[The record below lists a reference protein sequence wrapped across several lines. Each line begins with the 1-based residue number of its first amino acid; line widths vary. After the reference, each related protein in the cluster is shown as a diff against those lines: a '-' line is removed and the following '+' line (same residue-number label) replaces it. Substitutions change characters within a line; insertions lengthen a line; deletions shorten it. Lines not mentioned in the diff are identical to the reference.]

1 MNKKFSTLVAALL
14 ASGGLFYAVDA
25 MILPAGDGVAQ
36 KYVMVETRA
45 AAQPA
50 EYKTEVVTVAD
61 MTGGFAAL
69 KIWKLETTADGFVLK
84 TVDKSS
90 VLCKDANGAVVLV
103 EKTGDTSGAITFT
116 FDGDKL
122 LKAGGQYLVITE
134 GGLSLA
140 NEITAGAK
148 GVAVFTAANTVVEGA
163 QTTCA
168 LGEAVVTKPVAL
180 SGENDGVQIAVS
192 TPTTFATGSA
202 SASFGGALE
211 VATEVIDDVL
221 YLKVGDD
228 KYLANHDGSILI
240 VTKAELDAVTD
251 VVTLTSGK
259 LSLGGST
266 LYLTDNTILT
276 TGTPNQDEIYMA
288 KAVSGPNG
296 WIADMTTGGDHMYAN
311 TEDITG
317 ATGAVLFTPNAAT
330 AGNLESNAPLFLK
343 ETGTAAPVPTAALGY
358 DALSGAFGALDAAT
372 EKVTMEANGKIRCG
386 SFYLK
391 AGTDK
396 DQDVTAVYGAGQA
409 SEFAI
414 GADGAI
420 TATVNGTECTLVNT
434 GSAIQLVETP
444 DAAQILYFYTAAAEY
459 KKEVVQAPTT
469 GALATLITEVANLEN
484 GASLV
489 SAIEKDAVAATPGSE
504 IPGMEKVTV
513 DENGTITPKEET
525 TIVAPVEINVDGTNY
540 LSIGTDN
547 KVITVATALDVKASW
562 ILKDS
567 KYMSVAL
574 DRAGVDKKYLKYTNP
589 TNGGLNLQAAE
600 VVAQGFELVA
610 DPKAASVATFSG
622 TTITLDS
629 EELTSSYMKVSDQAN
644 PEAPATS
651 GGQAL
656 VAEVGS
662 DSYLLSAKDGK
673 FVADN
678 AAGFVDA
685 TNDPE
690 ALWKVE
696 TTTLANGVIN
706 YSFYHM
712 KDGKKTY
719 LDLEGKVF
727 TAKGDIAYFKGV
739 MLTTETGK
747 WVRVNTETG
756 ALEASDDYAAV
767 LGLYEAGATA
777 YSAAELNKFE
787 GAGFSL
793 TIDTKKDAKA
803 TIKGAD
809 MFAGKLTATGDA
821 NYRLQTAD
829 GKYIVLLQDKAENP
843 TWGKGDLD
851 GKHTYTRGYK
861 FATVNKATDI
871 TDGKHLSYFRISHAA
886 GSDSKDLIVEVMNG
900 AATGATAFGRLYIAE
915 VNGEYMLT
923 TTDGKATTDVYPYV
937 VAGNGN
943 AVTLKALVQGGR
955 FVNISYVNSKKV
967 TGDGGNLDRFGK
979 VYTVGLNDD
988 GKTMEVGYAK
998 LGTEV
1003 LASSPETQ
1011 WAISGADGGI
1021 IFANREQPTVKT
1033 EALALYATAT
1043 PDVYSIEKVNTTESG
1058 VTFRDTIRLTY
1069 VENAKKFDG
1078 FMFAKENQLRN
1089 QRYNLSAVN
1098 KINEVTQQMYWAENT
1113 GTHKIGLDGDSENA
1127 SKWKLSFDKKDLVVD
1142 DVTTK
1147 DALIDTV
1154 LVISN
1159 VSIIKDNKVVTVP
1172 DTLAILPYIFQNAAN
1187 SEYVKFNDKSMEDG
1201 KFYICDKDKV
1211 KANATRFA
1219 LKMRPDSTYHFVT
1232 LNTERNSDNTEVAD
1246 YANPF
1251 SDKLYGDRINNW
1263 LGNASNYS
1271 VAKGN
1276 DLMAV
1281 TPLDVPEYRQVAFGD
1296 TIRIYREENDS
1307 QVMYEKRDA
1316 SVLVEGQAPSFLNID
1331 NVNQFK
1337 NINPAIFVDTAYVN
1351 REAGENT
1358 RYQYLLAVNVE
1369 EKTDAICPLNP
1380 EHNTQ
1385 AWRDEHNNGK
1395 PCPDAV
1401 KSHYLKGR
1409 FLINLMDTA
1418 NVYEAKQL
1426 HSKNP
1431 YIDRNEAGEVLAKL
1445 AFVEGYHLNDTLF
1458 IQRGN
1463 GEYVKLRLD
1472 DANFNIAKFAFHYD
1486 NYAEGTFK
1494 IQTQHKNWKD
1504 GDLDVEDDVNNDGY
1518 LKWINGTVVVA
1529 QDYKAGDVFNLNEDE
1544 TRIPT
1549 ANEGI
1554 NASEVSVIA
1563 KEGAVVING
1572 AAGKKVTISNVLG
1585 QTIANTVLSSDN
1597 ATLSA
1602 PAGIVVVAV
1611 EGEAAVKAI
1620 VK

>member
-1 MNKKFSTLVAALL
+1 MNKKFSTLVAVLL
-14 ASGGLFYAVDA
+14 AAGVFSTVDA
-25 MILPAGDGVAQ
+25 
-36 KYVMVETRA
+36 K
-45 AAQPA
+45 
-50 EYKTEVVTVAD
+50 VVTIKKGATP
-61 MTGGFAAL
+61 TG
-69 KIWKLETTADGFVLK
+69 T
-84 TVDKSS
+84 
-90 VLCKDANGAVVLV
+90 
-103 EKTGDTSGAITFT
+103 
-116 FDGDKL
+116 
-122 LKAGGQYLVITE
+122 
-134 GGLSLA
+134 SLA
-140 NEITAGAK
+140 IG
-148 GVAVFTAANTVVEGA
+148 
-163 QTTCA
+163 
-168 LGEAVVTKPVAL
+168 
-180 SGENDGVQIAVS
+180 
-192 TPTTFATGSA
+192 
-202 SASFGGALE
+202 
-211 VATEVIDDVL
+211 
-221 YLKVGDD
+221 
-228 KYLANHDGSILI
+228 
-240 VTKAELDAVTD
+240 TD
-251 VVTLTSGK
+251 FS
-259 LSLGGST
+259 
-266 LYLTDNTILT
+266 
-276 TGTPNQDEIYMA
+276 
-288 KAVSGPNG
+288 
-296 WIADMTTGGDHMYAN
+296 
-311 TEDITG
+311 
-317 ATGAVLFTPNAAT
+317 AAT
-330 AGNLESNAPLFLK
+330 AVLSGQQTVGTGVADFSSTTTSRNFAQASHWKWVDNGGGKSLALLNENGDAVAYVKAGIATSAVLLTENIEDAALLEVSSAKLKIKSADVGLKVANNSVTWEEIGNATVLSVYTADASGVALADLNESAAFALAQ
-343 ETGTAAPVPTAALGY
+343 GTASANLNAESFIVIAEYSPISYELKKEDGKELNADFSLFWTVEAVSAT
-358 DALSGAFGALDAAT
+358 DAA
-372 EKVTMEANGKIRCG
+372 EG
-386 SFYLK
+386 FYLK
-391 AGTDK
+391 ANQSGTAWNGYYICAATGSGDALSLQATKAVAGKEAVAFKYAENGELVRVDDSKELNLESLTALAGSDGFDTNALDIAFWQAEIPDADK
-396 DQDVTAVYGAGQA
+396 PAIPGDGDISIAEDGKTVNVDASTKEIKTPIYLQIAGKYLVVKDGAVEETTVVPTAKTAEAYSWIFENNRYTSLAASRAEKKAANLTLSAVGEKTKAATPTWVLSENGSSFSFTSEPTPALIVTGKEESKEYNSVVNTLSQIPNSPKETVLGQA
-409 SEFAI
+409 LVSSIDADTYYLLSAGTGFVSFDGTTLTVPTNDKTSDNVLWKVTETAI
-414 GADGAI
+414 GADGACSYQFKNK
-420 TATVNGTECTLVNT
+420 AGKFLSLDGELFTVQNNGKYDKGFVLLNK
-434 GSAIQLVETP
+434 GN
-444 DAAQILYFYTAAAEY
+444 
-459 KKEVVQAPTT
+459 KVVKSSDGVPSTTT
-469 GALATLITEVANLEN
+469 G
-484 GASLV
+484 
-489 SAIEKDAVAATPGSE
+489 DAVT
-504 IPGMEKVTV
+504 
-513 DENGTITPKEET
+513 
-525 TIVAPVEINVDGTNY
+525 
-540 LSIGTDN
+540 
-547 KVITVATALDVKASW
+547 W
-562 ILKDS
+562 
-567 KYMSVAL
+567 
-574 DRAGVDKKYLKYTNP
+574 
-589 TNGGLNLQAAE
+589 
-600 VVAQGFELVA
+600 
-610 DPKAASVATFSG
+610 
-622 TTITLDS
+622 
-629 EELTSSYMKVSDQAN
+629 
-644 PEAPATS
+644 
-651 GGQAL
+651 
-656 VAEVGS
+656 
-662 DSYLLSAKDGK
+662 
-673 FVADN
+673 
-678 AAGFVDA
+678 
-685 TNDPE
+685 
-690 ALWKVE
+690 
-696 TTTLANGVIN
+696 
-706 YSFYHM
+706 
-712 KDGKKTY
+712 
-719 LDLEGKVF
+719 
-727 TAKGDIAYFKGV
+727 
-739 MLTTETGK
+739 
-747 WVRVNTETG
+747 
-756 ALEASDDYAAV
+756 
-767 LGLYEAGATA
+767 GLYEAAPKA
-777 YSAAELNKFE
+777 YTAAELNKFE

-923 TTDGKATTDVYPYV
+923 TTDGKATNDVYPYV

-943 AVTLKALVQGGR
+943 AITLKALVEGGR

-967 TGDGGNLDRFGK
+967 TGEGGNLDRFGK

-1011 WAISGADGGI
+1011 WAISGADGAI

-1033 EALALYATAT
+1033 EALALYATAI
-1043 PDVYSIEKVNTTESG
+1043 PDVYSIEKVNTANG

-1069 VENAKKFDG
+1069 VENTKKFDG

-1201 KFYICDKDKV
+1201 KFYICDKDKDID
-1211 KANATRFA
+1211 AATRFA

-1232 LNTERNSDNTEVAD
+1232 LNTERNSNNTEVAD

-1331 NVNQFK
+1331 NVNQFTK
-1337 NINPAIFVDTAYVN
+1337 INPAIFVDTAYVN

-1463 GEYVKLRLD
+1463 GEYVKLELG
-1472 DANFNIAKFAFHYD
+1472 APEFNIAKFAFHYV

-1494 IQTQHKNWKD
+1494 IQTQIKNWKA
-1504 GDLDVEDDVNNDGY
+1504 GDLDVEDKVSNDGY

-1529 QDYKAGDVFNLNEDE
+1529 DGKEQGDVFNLNEDE

-1597 ATLSA
+1597 ATISA

>member
-1 MNKKFSTLVAALL
+1 MNKKFSTLVAVLL
-14 ASGGLFYAVDA
+14 AAGVFSTVDA
-25 MILPAGDGVAQ
+25 KVVTISKGAMPTVGSSFAIGTGLNTASLSYLNVETVKGKAASTSWSSTAAPNSVTFEAATKWKFIQVNGANADGGYYLQAQGGAEDGLYLSAEAKLVTIEAAVIVDINSTNIRQKASTEKILTIDNGSVTWGAGSNLELFSDGTTKVELSLLSADVNYAIVVGDNATWDNASNTFVAVASYTPAGADTYTLEKVNQSSAITD
-36 KYVMVETRA
+36 KTKDIWEVEAVNAEDA
-45 AAQPA
+45 AKGF
-50 EYKTEVVTVAD
+50 YLKTTQGYISNTGTPLSVVAD
-61 MTGGFAAL
+61 KAGAQAFTY
-69 KIWKLETTADGFVLK
+69 TADGELAAVGETNELDFASTLGL
-84 TVDKSS
+84 VDASGSHPIDIAFWQAEAETQPTLPGVDDVK
-90 VLCKDANGAVVLV
+90 VDDKGAVIVD
-103 EKTGDTSGAITFT
+103 ESTEAI
-116 FDGDKL
+116 
-122 LKAGGQYLVITE
+122 A
-134 GGLSLA
+134 
-140 NEITAGAK
+140 
-148 GVAVFTAANTVVEGA
+148 
-163 QTTCA
+163 
-168 LGEAVVTKPVAL
+168 
-180 SGENDGVQIAVS
+180 
-192 TPTTFATGSA
+192 TP
-202 SASFGGALE
+202 
-211 VATEVIDDVL
+211 I
-221 YLKVGDD
+221 YLKVGDEYLKVNGD
-228 KYLANHDGSILI
+228 K
-240 VTKAELDAVTD
+240 VE
-251 VVTLTSGK
+251 
-259 LSLGGST
+259 
-266 LYLTDNTILT
+266 
-276 TGTPNQDEIYMA
+276 
-288 KAVSGPNG
+288 
-296 WIADMTTGGDHMYAN
+296 
-311 TEDITG
+311 
-317 ATGAVLFTPNAAT
+317 ATATAPTAAT
-330 AGNLESNAPLFLK
+330 AEAYSWTMEGGAYTSVALSNKDVKACNLVSSLTKAADAWALA
-343 ETGTAAPVPTAALGY
+343 ETGTVFTFAP
-358 DALSGAFGALDAAT
+358 
-372 EKVTMEANGKIRCG
+372 
-386 SFYLK
+386 
-391 AGTDK
+391 AGPD
-396 DQDVTAVYGAGQA
+396 
-409 SEFAI
+409 
-414 GADGAI
+414 
-420 TATVNGTECTLVNT
+420 N
-434 GSAIQLVETP
+434 IQLVN
-444 DAAQILYFYTAAAEY
+444 ANGVQLGAVSNILSVLRTSAAE
-459 KKEVVQAPTT
+459 
-469 GALATLITEVANLEN
+469 
-484 GASLV
+484 
-489 SAIEKDAVAATPGSE
+489 
-504 IPGMEKVTV
+504 
-513 DENGTITPKEET
+513 
-525 TIVAPVEINVDGTNY
+525 
-540 LSIGTDN
+540 
-547 KVITVATALDVKASW
+547 DV
-562 ILKDS
+562 
-567 KYMSVAL
+567 
-574 DRAGVDKKYLKYTNP
+574 
-589 TNGGLNLQAAE
+589 
-600 VVAQGFELVA
+600 
-610 DPKAASVATFSG
+610 
-622 TTITLDS
+622 
-629 EELTSSYMKVSDQAN
+629 
-644 PEAPATS
+644 
-651 GGQAL
+651 GGQKL
-656 VAEVGS
+656 VTSIDANS
-662 DSYLLSAKDGK
+662 YYLLSAGESGK
-673 FVADN
+673 FVSKKKDEGLKAV
-678 AAGFVDA
+678 AE
-685 TNDPE
+685 TNTDDV
-690 ALWKVE
+690 LWKVIE
-696 TTTLANGVIN
+696 TAVEG
-706 YSFYHM
+706 
-712 KDGKKTY
+712 GKSYQYQFVNKAGEY
-719 LDLEGKVF
+719 LNLGDAVF
-727 TAKGDIAYFKGV
+727 T
-739 MLTTETGK
+739 
-747 WVRVNTETG
+747 NTEAGTKYTNGFVLINKAGTAVKSNSGVPDVSG
-756 ALEASDDYAAV
+756 AGTAATW
-767 LGLYEAGATA
+767 GLYEAAPKA
-777 YSAAELNKFE
+777 YTAAELNKFE

-809 MFAGKLTATGDA
+809 MFAGKLMAVETGTGTSLGV
-821 NYRLQTAD
+821 NTTYQLKTAD
-829 GKYIVLLQDKAENP
+829 GKFVVLTGE
-843 TWGKGDLD
+843 TWGSNDLN
-851 GKHTYTRGYK
+851 GGPNYYRGFK
-861 FATVNKATDI
+861 FKAVETVTGYSN
-871 TDGKHLSYFRISHAA
+871 FRISHAA
-886 GSDSKDLIVEVMNG
+886 GSDSKDLIVEVLQNDKS
-900 AATGATAFGRLYIAE
+900 TVFGRLYIAD
-915 VNGEYMLT
+915 VNKEYLLT
-923 TTDGKATTDVYPYV
+923 TTLGKADKEVYPYV

-943 AVTLKALVQGGR
+943 AITLKALVEGGR

-967 TGDGGNLDRFGK
+967 TGEGGNLDRFGK

-1011 WAISGADGGI
+1011 WAISGKDGEI

-1069 VENAKKFDG
+1069 VENTKKFDG

-1211 KANATRFA
+1211 EANATRFA

-1232 LNTERNSDNTEVAD
+1232 LNTERNSNNTKVEK

-1251 SDKLYGDRINNW
+1251 TNKLYGDRINNW

-1281 TPLDVPEYRQVAFGD
+1281 TPIDVPEYRQVAFGD

-1331 NVNQFK
+1331 NVNQFTK
-1337 NINPAIFVDTAYVN
+1337 INPAIFVDTAYVN

-1358 RYQYLLAVNVE
+1358 CYQYLLAVNVE

>member
-45 AAQPA
+45 GAVAEDYSVTIASISEADLAVATVWTVDAATNPG
-50 EYKTEVVTVAD
+50 YYY
-61 MTGGFAAL
+61 
-69 KIWKLETTADGFVLK
+69 LK
-84 TVDKSS
+84 TGKGSYLAKSTDGASIILAKGGS
-90 VLCKDANGAVVLV
+90 VTPELYLAVTIESGLV
-103 EKTGDTSGAITFT
+103 KVGT
-116 FDGDKL
+116 
-122 LKAGGQYLVITE
+122 QYLVISEGQLQLAETTE
-134 GGLSLA
+134 GAVSLFNAASEALGNIALAASNKYAVAEAKASYADFASETHSSVKATATVEQVGIAIGSGYGASTVVSLVKPEGFTNYVLYVGNGLYLQKQSGDNTFEYVTATGLVEALAAVADAGSGVITIGGIKIGITQGGGVAYNVSGTTYITKAAYNSSMTGKVILEADLGGEIDNNDNMRLATINSLGTLSGSDYA
-140 NEITAGAK
+140 LQLTHTNALTYVNDEDFAAATKWTYDKTSQTLGNLGFNLKAAGA
-148 GVAVFTAANTVVEGA
+148 
-163 QTTCA
+163 
-168 LGEAVVTKPVAL
+168 
-180 SGENDGVQIAVS
+180 S
-192 TPTTFATGSA
+192 TGQS
-202 SASFGGALE
+202 
-211 VATEVIDDVL
+211 
-221 YLKVGDD
+221 
-228 KYLANHDGSILI
+228 
-240 VTKAELDAVTD
+240 
-251 VVTLTSGK
+251 
-259 LSLGGST
+259 
-266 LYLTDNTILT
+266 
-276 TGTPNQDEIYMA
+276 
-288 KAVSGPNG
+288 
-296 WIADMTTGGDHMYAN
+296 
-311 TEDITG
+311 
-317 ATGAVLFTPNAAT
+317 
-330 AGNLESNAPLFLK
+330 
-343 ETGTAAPVPTAALGY
+343 
-358 DALSGAFGALDAAT
+358 
-372 EKVTMEANGKIRCG
+372 
-386 SFYLK
+386 
-391 AGTDK
+391 
-396 DQDVTAVYGAGQA
+396 VTAVY
-409 SEFAI
+409 
-414 GADGAI
+414 DDK
-420 TATVNGTECTLVNT
+420 TATVTAITLDEDGAVKIAGVFLVNN
-434 GSAIQLVETP
+434 GGIQTK
-444 DAAQILYFYTAAAEY
+444 AAATPAEKLY
-459 KKEVVQAPTT
+459 LYSAAGTIETNLSEVGEKELVLGTKVAKTIL
-469 GALATLITEVANLEN
+469 GANGITKVTEQE
-484 GASLV
+484 
-489 SAIEKDAVAATPGSE
+489 AVPATPGSE
-504 IPGMEKVTV
+504 IPGMDKVEV
-513 DENGTITPKEET
+513 DANGTITPNEET
-525 TIVAPVEINVDGTNY
+525 TIVAPVEISLGNGDF
-540 LSIGTDN
+540 LSIGTGN
-547 KVITVATALDVKASW
+547 KVIKVAAEDVSVKASW

-610 DPKAASVATFSG
+610 EKDASEATFKG
-622 TTITLDS
+622 TTIVLGS
-629 EELTSSYMKVSDQAN
+629 QELTSSFMKVSDQAN

-673 FVADN
+673 FVSES
-678 AAGFVDA
+678 GVVTA
-685 TNDPE
+685 TNDAT

-712 KDGKKTY
+712 KEGKKTY

-747 WVRVNTETG
+747 WVNVAGDGSLVVDGQQGT
-756 ALEASDDYAAV
+756 V

-809 MFAGKLTATGDA
+809 MFAGKLMAVETGGTGK
-821 NYRLQTAD
+821 NTTYQLKTAD
-829 GKYIVLLQDKAENP
+829 GKFVVLLQKGADNAA
-843 TWGKGDLD
+843 WGTGSDMN
-851 GKHTYTRGYK
+851 GEGTYKRGYK
-861 FATVNKATDI
+861 FSTVKEIKT
-871 TDGKHLSYFRISHAA
+871 GEKYLSNFCISHAA
-886 GSDSKDLIVEVMNG
+886 GSDSKDLIVEVLNG
-900 AATGATAFGRLYIAE
+900 DNTVFGRLYIAK
-915 VNGEYMLT
+915 VDGEYLLT
-923 TTDGKATTDVYPYV
+923 TTDGKATNDVYPYV

-943 AVTLKALVQGGR
+943 AITLKALVEGGR

-967 TGDGGNLDRFGK
+967 TGEGGNLDRFGK
-979 VYTVGLNDD
+979 VYTVGLKDNGD
-988 GKTMEVGYAK
+988 MEVGYAK
-998 LGTEV
+998 LNTEV

-1043 PDVYSIEKVNTTESG
+1043 PDVYSIEKVNKATSG

-1069 VENAKKFDG
+1069 VENTKKFDG

-1127 SKWKLSFDKKDLVVD
+1127 SKWKLALSKKDD
-1142 DVTTK
+1142 K
-1147 DALIDTV
+1147 DGNATLIDTV

-1187 SEYVKFNDKSMEDG
+1187 SEYVKSNDKSMEDG

-1211 KANATRFA
+1211 EANATRFA

-1232 LNTERNSDNTEVAD
+1232 LDMDNTNSDNKVAP

-1251 SDKLYGDRINNW
+1251 TNKLYGDRINNW

-1331 NVNQFK
+1331 NVNQFTK
-1337 NINPAIFVDTAYVN
+1337 INPAIFVDTAYVN

-1369 EKTDAICPLNP
+1369 EKTDAVCPLNP

-1431 YIDRNEAGEVLAKL
+1431 YIDRNEAGEPCAKL

-1494 IQTQHKNWKD
+1494 IQTQIKNWKD

-1563 KEGAVVING
+1563 KEGAVIING

-1597 ATLSA
+1597 ATISA

>member
-1 MNKKFSTLVAALL
+1 MNKKFSTLVAVLL
-14 ASGGLFYAVDA
+14 AAGVFSTVDAKVVTISKGSTPTVGSSFAIGTTLTGSAVALKVVEDQAFVAAKAVFANEKNASFATAAKWTFEAVPDQSSQYYLVYTADDGVKFYLDASAALTSNKENAQALVFEGAKLKKAGGGGSDILTVASSGGALSFSTGTDLAFFTAEAIGNGED
-25 MILPAGDGVAQ
+25 LS
-36 KYVMVETRA
+36 A
-45 AAQPA
+45 AAVSETFALREKLTTSASEVFTQAGKYAFIVSYTSEQQATFKLDKTSGAPIADNTKDIWEVEAVNA
-50 EYKTEVVTVAD
+50 EDATEGFYLKTTEGYIGKTGAPLAVVAD
-61 MTGGFAAL
+61 KGAAQAF
-69 KIWKLETTADGFVLK
+69 TYTADGELA
-84 TVDKSS
+84 TV
-90 VLCKDANGAVVLV
+90 
-103 EKTGDTSGAITFT
+103 GDT
-116 FDGDKL
+116 KE
-122 LKAGGQYLVITE
+122 LKWSD
-134 GGLSLA
+134 LSL
-140 NEITAGAK
+140 
-148 GVAVFTAANTVVEGA
+148 
-163 QTTCA
+163 
-168 LGEAVVTKPVAL
+168 
-180 SGENDGVQIAVS
+180 
-192 TPTTFATGSA
+192 
-202 SASFGGALE
+202 
-211 VATEVIDDVL
+211 DD
-221 YLKVGDD
+221 
-228 KYLANHDGSILI
+228 
-240 VTKAELDAVTD
+240 
-251 VVTLTSGK
+251 
-259 LSLGGST
+259 
-266 LYLTDNTILT
+266 
-276 TGTPNQDEIYMA
+276 
-288 KAVSGPNG
+288 
-296 WIADMTTGGDHMYAN
+296 
-311 TEDITG
+311 
-317 ATGAVLFTPNAAT
+317 AAT
-330 AGNLESNAPLFLK
+330 ALNALDIAFWQAEIPDADKPAIPGAGNISIAADGKTVNVDASTK
-343 ETGTAAPVPTAALGY
+343 EIKTPIYLQIAGKYLVVKDGAVEETTVVPTAKTAEAYSWIFENNRYTSL
-358 DALSGAFGALDAAT
+358 AASRA
-372 EKVTMEANGKIRCG
+372 EK
-386 SFYLK
+386 K
-391 AGTDK
+391 A
-396 DQDVTAVYGAGQA
+396 
-409 SEFAI
+409 
-414 GADGAI
+414 
-420 TATVNGTECTLVNT
+420 
-434 GSAIQLVETP
+434 
-444 DAAQILYFYTAAAEY
+444 
-459 KKEVVQAPTT
+459 
-469 GALATLITEVANLEN
+469 ANLT
-484 GASLV
+484 L
-489 SAIEKDAVAATPGSE
+489 SAVGEKTKAATPTWVLS
-504 IPGMEKVTV
+504 
-513 DENGTITPKEET
+513 ENGSSFSFTSEQTPAL
-525 TIVAPVEINVDGTNY
+525 IVEGKDG
-540 LSIGTDN
+540 SQ
-547 KVITVATALDVKASW
+547 
-562 ILKDS
+562 
-567 KYMSVAL
+567 KYSSVANTL
-574 DRAGVDKKYLKYTNP
+574 SQITNP
-589 TNGGLNLQAAE
+589 
-600 VVAQGFELVA
+600 
-610 DPKAASVATFSG
+610 ATE
-622 TTITLDS
+622 TVL
-629 EELTSSYMKVSDQAN
+629 
-644 PEAPATS
+644 
-651 GGQAL
+651 GQAL
-656 VAEVGS
+656 VSSIDA
-662 DSYLLSAKDGK
+662 DTYYLLSAGDE
-673 FVADN
+673 AT
-678 AAGFVDA
+678 GFVSFDGTTLSA
-685 TNDPE
+685 KTDDKTSDNV
-690 ALWKVE
+690 LWKVTE
-696 TTTLANGVIN
+696 TAIGTSGACSYQFKNKAGKYLTLSGSELFTVQ
-706 YSFYHM
+706 S
-712 KDGKKTY
+712 DGKY
-719 LDLEGKVF
+719 NEGFVLVTKAGEVVKSNSSVPS
-727 TAKGDIAYFKGV
+727 TSTGD
-739 MLTTETGK
+739 
-747 WVRVNTETG
+747 
-756 ALEASDDYAAV
+756 AV
-767 LGLYEAGATA
+767 TWGLYEAAPKA
-777 YSAAELNKFE
+777 YTAAELNKFE

-809 MFAGKLTATGDA
+809 MFAGKLTATGND

-886 GSDSKDLIVEVMNG
+886 GSDSKDLIVEVMND
-900 AATGATAFGRLYIAE
+900 ATGATAFGRLYIAE

-923 TTDGKATTDVYPYV
+923 TTDGKATNDVYPYV

-943 AVTLKALVQGGR
+943 AITLKALVEGGR

-967 TGDGGNLDRFGK
+967 TGEGGNLDRFGK
-979 VYTVGLNDD
+979 VYTVGLKDNGD
-988 GKTMEVGYAK
+988 MEVGYAK

-1011 WAISGADGGI
+1011 WAISGKDGAI

-1033 EALALYATAT
+1033 EALALYATAI
-1043 PDVYSIEKVNTTESG
+1043 PDVYSIEKVNTAGDIS
-1058 VTFRDTIRLTY
+1058 FRDTIRLTY
-1069 VENAKKFDG
+1069 VENTKKFDG

-1142 DVTTK
+1142 GVTTK

-1232 LNTERNSDNTEVAD
+1232 LNTERNSNNTKVEK

-1331 NVNQFK
+1331 NVNQFTK
-1337 NINPAIFVDTAYVN
+1337 INPAIFVDTAYVN

-1463 GEYVKLRLD
+1463 GEYVKLELD
-1472 DANFNIAKFAFHYD
+1472 APEFNIAKFAFHYV

-1494 IQTQHKNWKD
+1494 IQTQIKNWKA
-1504 GDLDVEDDVNNDGY
+1504 GDLTKEDEVKDEGY

-1529 QDYKAGDVFNLNEDE
+1529 DGKEQGDVFNLNEDE

-1563 KEGAVVING
+1563 KEGAVIING

-1597 ATLSA
+1597 ATISA

>member
-36 KYVMVETRA
+36 KYVMVDTRA
-45 AAQPA
+45 GAVA
-50 EYKTEVVTVAD
+50 EDYSVKVSDGKTFEEATKWTAEDIAGFKFTTANGSFLYLKGTQTVALAKAGAD
-61 MTGGFAAL
+61 ENPLAFTVDASGYLKVGAKYFVSNANGLELKSEVAVGDSYICAYSEGATIATSGGVDLSATTYVLAVYKEKVEDWNAANNKALAFTAPLAAAL
-69 KIWKLETTADGFVLK
+69 PSAAATASFDGKTIDIEQIDGSWLAIKLAADQYLAIV
-84 TVDKSS
+84 
-90 VLCKDANGAVVLV
+90 NGAL
-103 EKTGDTSGAITFT
+103 
-116 FDGDKL
+116 
-122 LKAGGQYLVITE
+122 
-134 GGLSLA
+134 
-140 NEITAGAK
+140 
-148 GVAVFTAANTVVEGA
+148 
-163 QTTCA
+163 
-168 LGEAVVTKPVAL
+168 AVVTKADL
-180 SGENDGVQIAVS
+180 TS
-192 TPTTFATGSA
+192 SA
-202 SASFGGALE
+202 AE
-211 VATEVIDDVL
+211 VATNSSTGLVTVGGENLNLNTNLTIGVANC
-221 YLKVGDD
+221 YLVKSGEGFSGGDLSNAIFKSD
-228 KYLANHDGSILI
+228 LEAVDGVRLVSASNIAAMGSDG
-240 VTKAELDAVTD
+240 KELDYAAPE
-251 VVTLTSGK
+251 VTLEQ
-259 LSLGGST
+259 GSSEG
-266 LYLTDNTILT
+266 LEAV
-276 TGTPNQDEIYMA
+276 DEIWTY
-288 KAVSGPNG
+288 
-296 WIADMTTGGDHMYAN
+296 
-311 TEDITG
+311 
-317 ATGAVLFTPNAAT
+317 NAST
-330 AGNLESNAPLFLK
+330 KQLRDGI
-343 ETGTAAPVPTAALGY
+343 V
-358 DALSGAFGALDAAT
+358 
-372 EKVTMEANGKIRCG
+372 
-386 SFYLK
+386 YLK
-391 AGTDK
+391 AADADGGVVSVSVD
-396 DQDVTAVYGAGQA
+396 GASAPQV
-409 SEFAI
+409 SLDE
-414 GADGAI
+414 DGAI
-420 TATVNGTECTLVNT
+420 KIGTRYLVFNSAFLVKDVP
-434 GSAIQLVETP
+434 GSGDSKQYLYEKEGGSNIVKQIKP
-444 DAAQILYFYTAAAEY
+444 DTKYVIGDV
-459 KKEVVQAPTT
+459 KM
-469 GALATLITEVANLEN
+469 GVASFTSASN
-484 GASLV
+484 SLV
-489 SAIEKDAVAATPGSE
+489 PTEQDAVEATPGSE
-504 IPGMEKVTV
+504 IPGMEDVKV
-513 DENGTITPKEET
+513 DEDGTITPEGEAAKN
-525 TIVAPVEINVDGTNY
+525 IVAPVEISLGSGDF

-547 KVITVATALDVKASW
+547 KVITVKAADVSVKASW

-967 TGDGGNLDRFGK
+967 TGEGGNLDRFGK

-1011 WAISGADGGI
+1011 WAISGKDGAI

-1033 EALALYATAT
+1033 EALALYATAI
-1043 PDVYSIEKVNTTESG
+1043 PDVYSIEKVNTANG

-1069 VENAKKFDG
+1069 VENTKKFDG

-1331 NVNQFK
+1331 NVNQFTK
-1337 NINPAIFVDTAYVN
+1337 INPAIFVDTAYVN

-1463 GEYVKLRLD
+1463 GEYVKLELG
-1472 DANFNIAKFAFHYD
+1472 APEFNIAKFAFHYV
-1486 NYAEGTFK
+1486 NYADGTFK
-1494 IQTQHKNWKD
+1494 IQTQIKNWKA
-1504 GDLDVEDDVNNDGY
+1504 GDLTKEDEVKDEGY

-1529 QDYKAGDVFNLNEDE
+1529 DGKEQGDVFNLNEDE